1 MGLYQ
6 ALATAADVAVGKAIC
21 YVKKKGA
28 FVRSEAPFFI
38 DGIQA

>member
-1 MGLYQ
+1 MGLDQ